1 MSLIKNF
8 LSYRFKN
15 LILRIKIVFL
25 NLFYNK
31 KQKKIFVVGVAE
43 HGNYGDFAISEA
55 QKIFLKDNFDA
66 PIIEI
71 SEEEISNPLT
81 YKRIKAM
88 LGPDDIIFLQA
99 EEITGICIPSMRCI
113 DARLYKHSKTTASFF
128 SLRHI
133 ISVMTPKAKSKQ
145 K

>member
-55 QKIFLKDNFDA
+55 QKIFLK
-66 PIIEI
+66 
-71 SEEEISNPLT
+71 
-81 YKRIKAM
+81 
-88 LGPDDIIFLQA
+88 QA
-99 EEITGICIPSMRCI
+99 TGWTAELVESLASSLSPVRVKPC
-113 DARLYKHSKTTASFF
+113 RLAFQRPGVVGRY
-128 SLRHI
+128 
-133 ISVMTPKAKSKQ
+133 
-145 K
+145 